1 MEETVIVIMLK
12 ESESGFLGKELGSYK
27 ISNYEELLY
36 NTFAFEADG
45 RMQVAM
51 KITTDRDVE
60 DWEFEAIYDYY
71 DTETIL
77 PFVTSIQEEEDC
89 FNPTWQVTFDF
100 LDEEEAMEEKMQQ
113 ILAAHHEELYSVYEA
128 ISDKRDEYR

>member
-27 ISNYEELLY
+27 ISRQEELLY
-36 NTFAFEADG
+36 NIYAFEAEG
-45 RMQVAM
+45 RTQVAM

-77 PFVTSIQEEEDC
+77 PYVSSIQEEEDC
-89 FNPTWQVTFDF
+89 FNPTWQVIFDF
-100 LDEEEAMEEKMQQ
+100 VEEEEAMEEKMQQ
-113 ILAAHHEELYSVYEA
+113 ILDAHQKELYSVYEA